1 METREISRWG
11 LLFFHSPWRSASL
24 LLPYALAFFLGG
36 GLAPS
41 LPVLV
46 SQLAQFGL
54 ASSLMV
60 GPTGDCK
67 VPHLISPSGSAEG
80 EEKKC

>member
-1 METREISRWG
+1 MGAVVFPLTLEVSQPS
-11 LLFFHSPWRSASL
+11 LALCPSLFG
-24 LLPYALAFFLGG
+24 GG

>member
-1 METREISRWG
+1 MGAVVFPLTLEVSQPS
-11 LLFFHSPWRSASL
+11 LALCPSLFL
-24 LLPYALAFFLGG
+24 G

-46 SQLAQFGL
+46 SQLAHFGL

-60 GPTGDCK
+60 GPVGDCK
-67 VPHLISPSGSAEG
+67 VPHLI
-80 EEKKC
+80 